1 MPWLNDLKTRHEQQ
15 KEPNYLKIKPFP
27 KSPNYFWNACKEM
40 LKCKSLFRSQCF
52 GSVFKK
58 HCLGVSFLIGLQLC

>member
-1 MPWLNDLKTRHEQQ
+1 MPWLNGLKTRHEQQ
-15 KEPNYLKIKPFP
+15 KEPDYLKVEPFS

-40 LKCKSLFRSQCF
+40 LKCKSLLQSQSF

-58 HCLGVSFLIGLQLC
+58 HCVEVSFSTGLQLC